1 MAADGRSFVNDPQQ
15 STTTHNDPQRPTTI
29 PQRPT
34 TIHNDLQTTEDDLKT
49 THNDPTTKETTQEK
63 NIKNLTFE
71 FFPKIEKHT
80 E

>member
-1 MAADGRSFVNDPQQ
+1 M
-15 STTTHNDPQRPTTI
+15 I

-34 TIHNDLQTTEDDLKT
+34 TIHNYPQRSHNDLQTTEDDLKT

-71 FFPKIEKHT
+71 FFSKIEKHT

>member
-1 MAADGRSFVNDPQQ
+1 M
-15 STTTHNDPQRPTTI
+15 
-29 PQRPT
+29 
-34 TIHNDLQTTEDDLKT
+34 IHNDLQTTEDDLKT

>member
-1 MAADGRSFVNDPQQ
+1 MLCDVQSLISKEGTVVTKTRND
-15 STTTHNDPQRPTTI
+15 

-34 TIHNDLQTTEDDLKT
+34 TIHNDLQTTGDDLKT
-49 THNDPTTKETTQEK
+49 THNDPRTKETTQEK

-71 FFPKIEKHT
+71 FFPIEKHT